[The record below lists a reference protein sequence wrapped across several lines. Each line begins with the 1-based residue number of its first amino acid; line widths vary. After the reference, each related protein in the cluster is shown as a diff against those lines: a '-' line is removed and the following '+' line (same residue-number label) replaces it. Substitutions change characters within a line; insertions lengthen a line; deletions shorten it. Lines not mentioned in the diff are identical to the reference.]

1 METIVIPMDCAHCQE
16 MLNRH
21 EWKYDMRVCKRSVC
35 WDCKERCKW
44 ELEQE
49 QLVHE
54 ETAAKADGNRYR
66 ADSVLQD
73 EEPEEEHMMQ
83 KIGIEQER
91 SMSPIEAI
99 GGIEERLES
108 RTVVA

>member
-1 METIVIPMDCAHCQE
+1 
-16 MLNRH
+16 
-21 EWKYDMRVCKRSVC
+21 
-35 WDCKERCKW
+35 
-44 ELEQE
+44 
-49 QLVHE
+49 
-54 ETAAKADGNRYR
+54 
-66 ADSVLQD
+66 LQD